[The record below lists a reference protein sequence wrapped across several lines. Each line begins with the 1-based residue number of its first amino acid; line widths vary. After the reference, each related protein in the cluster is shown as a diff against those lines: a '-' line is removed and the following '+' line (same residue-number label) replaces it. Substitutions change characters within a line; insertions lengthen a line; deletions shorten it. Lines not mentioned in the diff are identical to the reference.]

1 MSIKTERLLI
11 RAKKLTKKGNIG
23 EARELFS
30 SILQSSPNNLEAQKG
45 LSILEQ
51 VHEKR
56 PTQKQ
61 LDEVMQFYSQGQI
74 DKAQPLVKDLIKNF
88 PMDSLLYN
96 ILGACYSEVGPID
109 SAIDCFKKAI
119 ALKSD
124 YAEAYYNLGVSYQK
138 NNQTNDALNVY
149 EKAVELK
156 HTYPQAHNNIGLINM
171 NLGNLDSAVT
181 SLEWA
186 LAYSP
191 NYAEAH
197 NNLGAVFQELTL
209 YQKAMEQYEKATR
222 INPNYALAFNNLGI
236 SSEIM
241 GIQDKAKI
249 NYGQALSI
257 DSSYAEAHRN
267 LSAIKKYTKKDSQ
280 VKQME
285 LLYSMDSLSQSNRV
299 NLCFALAKVNED
311 LKNENEFINYLDEG
325 NHLRKQDLQYSYTS
339 IDKFHLNLT
348 TTAKSFPLIN
358 KQLIEESLSKKPI
371 FIVGMP
377 RSGSS
382 LVEQIIS
389 SHINVY
395 GGGELKSLKTS
406 VNPYIEN
413 ILNGDLN
420 KNLSNNDL
428 INIRNEYFKS
438 IELLRIKEAVF
449 TDKMPLNFEY
459 IGFIVKAFPEAKI
472 IHLKRDARAVCWS
485 IYKNFFSGKGNSW
498 AYDMTDIA
506 NFYCSYVKTMNT
518 WHEMFPNKIYDV
530 SYEKLTEN
538 QKVETEKLLD
548 YCDLSWDSNCMNFHK
563 NTRGVKTASSSQVR
577 KKMYQGSSEAWKKYE
592 KYLQPLINGL
602 KSY

>member
-11 RAKKLTKKGNIG
+11 RAKKLTKKGNIR

-45 LSILEQ
+45 LAILAQAKEI
-51 VHEKR
+51 R
-56 PTQKQ
+56 PTQSQ
-61 LDEVMQFYSQGQI
+61 LDEVMQFYSQGLI
-74 DKAQPLVKDLIKNF
+74 DEAQLLVKDLIINF
-88 PMDSLLYN
+88 PMESLLYN

-109 SAIDCFKKAI
+109 SAIEYFKKAI
-119 ALKSD
+119 ALKPD
-124 YAEAYYNLGVSYQK
+124 YAEAYYNLGVAYQK
-138 NNQTNDALNVY
+138 NNQINDALGIY
-149 EKAVELK
+149 EKAVEIK
-156 HTYPQAHNNIGLINM
+156 HAYPQAHNNIGLIKM

-209 YQKAMEQYEKATR
+209 YEKAIEQYEKATR

-241 GIQDKAKI
+241 GLQDIAKI
-249 NYGQALSI
+249 NYDQALSI

-267 LSAIKKYTKKDSQ
+267 LSAIKQYTNKDSQ
-280 VKQME
+280 VRQME
-285 LLYSMDSLSQSNRV
+285 SLYSMNSLSKSNRV

-311 LKNENEFINYLDEG
+311 LKNENEFIKFLDEG
-325 NHLRKQDLQYSYTS
+325 NQLRKQDLNYSHKS
-339 IDKFHLNLT
+339 IEKFHLNLT
-348 TTAKSFPLIN
+348 ITAKSFPSIN
-358 KQLIEESLSKKPI
+358 IQLDEQSLTKKPI

-389 SHINVY
+389 SHKSVF

-406 VNPYIEN
+406 INPYIEN
-413 ILNGDLN
+413 ILNNDLK
-420 KNLSNNDL
+420 KNLANQDL
-428 INIRNEYFKS
+428 INIRNEYLKS
-438 IELLRIKEAVF
+438 IEPLKIKEAVF

-485 IYKNFFSGKGNSW
+485 IYKNFFSGKGNGW
-498 AYDMTDIA
+498 AYDVTDIA

-518 WHEMFPNKIYDV
+518 WHEMFPDKIYDV

-548 YCDLSWDSNCMNFHK
+548 YCGLAWDKNCMNFHK
-563 NTRGVKTASSSQVR
+563 NTRGVRTASSSQVR

-592 KYLQPLINGL
+592 KYLQPLLNEL